1 MDLTFQTVVHN
12 KSRRR
17 QCLLALTVTVVV
29 ISAIVFVACKER
41 FFFILP
47 GMGFLLFAVTAVV
60 FLCRACCELIS
71 WRWPKTIGFMKCVR
85 IVRSYAGRGHAGNT
99 SPVFDYYLEVDYDY
113 DVEGRRY
120 KGTRVSFFE
129 KGYDSWKEADC
140 ARRPLLNKNIDVHYC
155 PLNPSWSCLAQAQ
168 TRDIVLG
175 VSAAVAAS
183 AVSLMFTL
191 LAFYY
196 LP

>member
-1 MDLTFQTVVHN
+1 M
-12 KSRRR
+12 
-17 QCLLALTVTVVV
+17 LALTVTVVV
-29 ISAIVFVACKER
+29 ISAMIFVACKGR
-41 FFFILP
+41 YIFIVP

-60 FLCRACCELIS
+60 FLSQACCELIS
-71 WRWPKTIGFMKCVR
+71 RRWPKTIGFMRCAR

-99 SPVFDYYLEVDYDY
+99 SPVFDYSLEVDYDY
-113 DVEGRRY
+113 NVEGRRY

-129 KGYDSWKEADC
+129 KGYNSWKEADR
-140 ARRPLLNKNIDVHYC
+140 ARRPLLENKNIDVHYC
-155 PLNPSWSCLAQAQ
+155 PLNPSWSCIAQAQ
-168 TRDIVLG
+168 TRDIVIG

-183 AVSLMFTL
+183 AVSLMLTL

>member
-1 MDLTFQTVVHN
+1 MRKRNSFTN

-17 QCLLALTVTVVV
+17 QFLLALTVTVVV
-29 ISAIVFVACKER
+29 ISAMIFVACKGR
-41 FFFILP
+41 YFFIVP
-47 GMGFLLFAVTAVV
+47 GLGFLLFAVPAVV

-71 WRWPKTIGFMKCVR
+71 RRWPKTIGFMRCAR

-99 SPVFDYYLEVDYDY
+99 SPVFDYSLEVDYDY
-113 DVEGRRY
+113 NVGGRRY

-129 KGYDSWKEADC
+129 KGYNSWKEADR
-140 ARRPLLNKNIDVHYC
+140 ARRPLLKNKNIDVHYC
-155 PLNPSWSCLAQAQ
+155 PLNPSWSCIAQAQ
-168 TRDIVLG
+168 TRDIVIG

-183 AVSLMFTL
+183 AVSLMLTL